1 MRRWVPGT
9 CCPVSIG
16 GSSGFVR
23 VAVSAKAP
31 TSRRRHS
38 CVTLAS
44 RNSVHKC
51 PKTTPRGRF
60 RRSVYTPASP
70 RPRARPS
77 RVATVYTNDPKQL
90 REAISTNLCTL
101 LRSPGLARDHG
112 ALVYDLQAERPID
125 VCPLPGG
132 AAPIAS
138 PLARASPAWSSTGYR
153 RGPAG
158 HRSAL
163 APSWWEASTIKSD
176 MKAGCKPAE
185 LPGRGPRRAGR
196 GRPQGAGLHG
206 AGDASRG
213 SWTRTTRCAQR
224 VGGLWPHPFRT
235 PCPLCHLF
243 AIKLAVVERCVPA
256 SCGDKLLVRAL
267 LYHVSALHVE
277 NEVRVADG

>member
-1 MRRWVPGT
+1 MT
-9 CCPVSIG
+9 QN
-16 GSSGFVR
+16 SSERPFSPICV
-23 VAVSAKAP
+23 
-31 TSRRRHS
+31 HS
-38 CVTLAS
+38 CVST
-44 RNSVHKC
+44 
-51 PKTTPRGRF
+51 
-60 RRSVYTPASP
+60 SVYNS
-70 RPRARPS
+70 
-77 RVATVYTNDPKQL
+77 ATVYTSAPKRL

-101 LRSPGLARDHG
+101 LRPPGLARDHG

-196 GRPQGAGLHG
+196 GRSQGAGLHG

-243 AIKLAVVERCVPA
+243 AIELAVVERCVPA

>member
-1 MRRWVPGT
+1 MGPDT

-16 GSSGFVR
+16 GSLGVCVGCCFGKDANLAAAPLVR
-23 VAVSAKAP
+23 DPRESQQCTRLTQNGSERPFLPICV
-31 TSRRRHS
+31 HS
-38 CVTLAS
+38 CVST
-44 RNSVHKC
+44 
-51 PKTTPRGRF
+51 
-60 RRSVYTPASP
+60 SVYNS
-70 RPRARPS
+70 
-77 RVATVYTNDPKQL
+77 ATVYTSAPKRR
-90 REAISTNLCTL
+90 REATSANLCTL
-101 LRSPGLARDHG
+101 LRPHGLARDHG

>member
-1 MRRWVPGT
+1 MGPDT

-16 GSSGFVR
+16 GSLGGYVGCCFGKDASLAATPLARDPRESQQCTQMPQNGSERPFLPICV
-23 VAVSAKAP
+23 
-31 TSRRRHS
+31 HS
-38 CVTLAS
+38 CVPQAS
-44 RNSVHKC
+44 RV
-51 PKTTPRGRF
+51 TTARSCTTCKQRGRLTSAPF
-60 RRSVYTPASP
+60 LVARHSP
-70 RPRARPS
+70 
-77 RVATVYTNDPKQL
+77 
-90 REAISTNLCTL
+90 
-101 LRSPGLARDHG
+101 
-112 ALVYDLQAERPID
+112 
-125 VCPLPGG
+125 
-132 AAPIAS
+132 AS

-243 AIKLAVVERCVPA
+243 AIELAVVERCVPA